1 MRHSLFEFFAGRR
14 TQFAGIVLMR
24 GETFMETIEDDGGMA
39 VLVFSQG
46 SATISR
52 SRQGEQVG
60 LHLTP
65 QLWRPVFLTAP
76 GTYCIVA
83 KDHTMGVR
91 MIRTGGRT

>member
-1 MRHSLFEFFAGRR
+1 MSHSLFEFFAGRR
-14 TQFAGIVLMR
+14 TQVAGLVLMR
-24 GETFMETIEDDGGMA
+24 GETFMETIEDNGLAILM
-39 VLVFSQG
+39 FHQG

-83 KDHTMGVR
+83 RDHTMGVR
-91 MIRTGGRT
+91 VIRTGGRT